1 MYCGSLFVFN
11 LFLFWSSIR
20 WSIHHQ
26 VAACGYSF
34 GILKAFLQQVVGYLQ
49 QWKWLT
55 QYSWNIV
62 ASCVEHQQSKPI
74 QYCKE
79 YNLPSV
85 RNIDTFTVCIYVC
98 FYPGLAMCHCVCL
111 TEFYPCFCCVVLY
124 RLVMCLCVL
133 PRSVPL
139 SLIECVFN
147 NSTIYRWFKTYDN

>member
-85 RNIDTFTVCIYVC
+85 RNIDTFTVCIYRWMCVFTLVWQC
-98 FYPGLAMCHCVCL
+98 AIVFAWLSFILA
-111 TEFYPCFCCVVLY
+111 FCCVVLY

-147 NSTIYRWFKTYDN
+147 NSTIYRWF